1 MNDQRSFIDIIDTI
15 TNNYKLLHTIS
26 GIWGTNDIHYE
37 IKEEYHN
44 VNYENPHEATNCTA
58 TRSFIEEDGSIGI
71 IYTSITKT
79 STYSSCKEIDCN
91 VPYPDKEHYKYS
103 VWDVYEHYEE
113 YLPEVYKILGWGED
127 ENLGKEEYYSIFG
140 NNDTENDWY
149 CILIN
154 CELCLL
160 EYKYEMINF
169 IKKYLSPDDLT
180 FVKVI
185 NDIQFDGISRFNE
198 LFVEYAKGII
208 NDDIVYLATSW
219 YDKIIK
225 PNKQYSI
232 QWCI

>member
-1 MNDQRSFIDIIDTI
+1 MNDQQSFIDIIDTI
-15 TNNYKLLHTIS
+15 TNNYKLLHTMS
-26 GIWGTNDIHYE
+26 GIWGTNDIQYE

-44 VNYENPHEATNCTA
+44 VNYENPHETTNCTVA
-58 TRSFIEEDGSIGI
+58 RSFIEEDGSIGI
-71 IYTSITKT
+71 LYTSITKT
-79 STYSSCKEIDCN
+79 SYSSCKEPDYN

-113 YLPEVYKILGWGED
+113 YLPEIYKILGWS
-127 ENLGKEEYYSIFG
+127 EEEYSIFE

-149 CILIN
+149 CTLIN

>member
-1 MNDQRSFIDIIDTI
+1 MNDQQSFIDIIDTI
-15 TNNYKLLHTIS
+15 TNNYKLLHTMS

-44 VNYENPHEATNCTA
+44 VNYENPHEATDCTVA
-58 TRSFIEEDGSIGI
+58 RSFIEEDGSVGI
-71 IYTSITKT
+71 LYTSITKT
-79 STYSSCKEIDCN
+79 TYSSYKEPDCN

-113 YLPEVYKILGWGED
+113 YLPEIYKILGWGE
-127 ENLGKEEYYSIFG
+127 EEYSIFG
-140 NNDTENDWY
+140 NNDTENDW
-149 CILIN
+149 CCTLIN

-208 NDDIVYLATSW
+208 DDDIVYLATSW

-225 PNKQYSI
+225 PNKQYTI

>member
-1 MNDQRSFIDIIDTI
+1 MNDQQSFIDIIDTI
-15 TNNYKLLHTIS
+15 TNNYKLLHTMS

-44 VNYENPHEATNCTA
+44 VNYENPHEATNCTTA
-58 TRSFIEEDGSIGI
+58 RSFIEEDGSVGI
-71 IYTSITKT
+71 LYTSITKT
-79 STYSSCKEIDCN
+79 STYSSYKEPNCN

-113 YLPEVYKILGWGED
+113 YLPEIYKILGWGED
-127 ENLGKEEYYSIFG
+127 EYSIFG

-198 LFVEYAKGII
+198 LFAEYAKGII
-208 NDDIVYLATSW
+208 DDDIVYLATSW